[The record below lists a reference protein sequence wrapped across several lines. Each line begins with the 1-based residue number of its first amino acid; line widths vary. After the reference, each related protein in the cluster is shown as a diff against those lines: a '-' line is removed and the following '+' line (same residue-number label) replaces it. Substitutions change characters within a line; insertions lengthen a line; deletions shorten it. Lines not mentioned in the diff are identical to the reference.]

1 MSMENLTL
9 RKPRYADIPALH
21 GLYNDPE
28 VSVIYPREKHT
39 MAVRKL
45 ISEAKKNHRERG
57 YGLYVVELA
66 GEGVIGDCGLV
77 IREMNGRDSV
87 ELIFHLLPAYRGKG
101 YATESCRRALTLA
114 FGRGDLLHIN
124 AVVKK
129 DNTDSE
135 QVLERLGFERI
146 NEIQFLEEH
155 FYLFSL
161 TADQFKAES
170 SS

>member
-1 MSMENLTL
+1 MAMDQLTL
-9 RKPRYADIPALH
+9 RKPRYADIPVLH

-57 YGLYVVELA
+57 YGLYVVELS
-66 GEGVIGDCGLV
+66 GVGVIGDCGLV

-87 ELIFHLLPAYRGKG
+87 ELIFHLLPAHRGRG
-101 YATESCRRALTLA
+101 YATESCRRVLKVA
-114 FGRGDLLHIN
+114 FEHSDLYHVN

-129 DNTDSE
+129 DNTDSKE
-135 QVLERLGFERI
+135 VLERLGFEQL
-146 NEIQFLEEH
+146 NEIQFLDEH
-155 FYLFSL
+155 FCLFSL
-161 TADQFKAES
+161 TADQFEAKS